1 VVLAV
6 WQAAASIAGWLE
18 ERNSWSRWE
27 TEGRCCTLAAAARRR
42 GATVIEARLRNDRL
56 GTDWDPPAEP
66 PRPTNRHDYLLPIAA
81 AVQPRLVAGGW
92 SSVNLLKSRLASLPL
107 RAAISNGS
115 TRTAR
120 IAPRQRAASGGRTA
134 AAAAAISFHKHLLS
148 AGSAAHQRPIHLV
161 QNDLFY
167 SSRHCATTSHPRSLV
182 SIGKRLFCHIDR
194 SVFVDRINYR
204 ISPTYAFRLRRR
216 SSTTEHRTEFI
227 HVVILYNII
236 VCYYTDESQANFLK

>member
-1 VVLAV
+1 MSKPHRRHAGRTSRSFQNQEHDFSRLPRGFRVVLAV

-134 AAAAAISFHKHLLS
+134 AAAAISFHKHLLS
-148 AGSAAHQRPIHLV
+148 ARSAAHQRPIHLV

-167 SSRHCATTSHPRSLV
+167 SSRHCATTSHPPRSLV
-182 SIGKRLFCHIDR
+182 STGKQTFILP
-194 SVFVDRINYR
+194 YR
-204 ISPTYAFRLRRR
+204 PFRVRRPYQLPYL
-216 SSTTEHRTEFI
+216 SD
-227 HVVILYNII
+227 
-236 VCYYTDESQANFLK
+236 VCV